1 MNTLKWYLGISLLFL
16 ISACTSYNI
25 QKRHYTKGLY
35 WNVSHG
41 KKLKNNTI
49 VKLQI
54 QHVETVKPITIQASR
69 QMLPSLIQPTEKQ
82 FNTNIQTQ
90 AVLNFKQRLLRQ
102 WPADVKINKH
112 ITTHKKPTSHNKL
125 KPAKSD
131 GKGLQIFKIVM
142 LCILNFWVGLIGLL
156 LFTAPFSYFF
166 RGETG
171 FIAVSLPFLGLFAY
185 LCYNIIKRIKNLKT
199 TTPTEKQV
207 KNKGFIS
214 GYCVMEFFSL
224 ISAFSF
230 LIPIII
236 NYINYFNW
244 YKIVPANIRAVPSL
258 NFKPLITPSKG
269 IEPFLIVFLG
279 LALLAS
285 WLGTSKYKFSDPKH
299 QKLQRIKTFIIS
311 GLLFLTGLL
320 YLLIGLASVLN
331 FVGLTFYA
339 TVQQPQGTAYLIVC
353 GLISIATALMPSKLL
368 FGKNLITELKSK
380 FK

>member
-35 WNVSHG
+35 WNVTHG
-41 KKLKNNTI
+41 KKLKNNSI

-54 QHVETVKPITIQASR
+54 QHVETVKPITVQASR

-102 WPADVKINKH
+102 WPVDVKINKH
-112 ITTHKKPTSHNKL
+112 ITTHKKPTSHSKL
-125 KPAKSD
+125 KPVISD
-131 GKGLQIFKIVM
+131 GKGLQIFKILM
-142 LCILNFWVGLIGLL
+142 LCILNFWIGILGIGIFGLA
-156 LFTAPFSYFF
+156 FNSFF
-166 RGETG
+166 GRSRFIPG
-171 FIAVSLPFLGLFAY
+171 FIVASLPFLGLFAY

-199 TTPTEKQV
+199 TTPPEKQA
-207 KNKGFIS
+207 KNKDFIS
-214 GYCVMEFFSL
+214 GYRVMEFFSL

-230 LIPIII
+230 LMPIII
-236 NYINYFNW
+236 NYINYLNL
-244 YKIVPANIRAVPSL
+244 YKTLPAYLI
-258 NFKPLITPSKG
+258 FKPLITPSKG

-279 LALLAS
+279 LALLSA

-320 YLLIGLASVLN
+320 YLLIGLANVLN
-331 FVGLTFYA
+331 FVGLPFYA
-339 TVQQPQGTAYLIVC
+339 PVQHPEGSAYLIVC
-353 GLISIATALMPSKLL
+353 GLISIVTALMPSKLL

>member
-1 MNTLKWYLGISLLFL
+1 MNTLKWYLGINLLFL

-41 KKLKNNTI
+41 NKLKNNAI

-54 QHVETVKPITIQASR
+54 QDVETAQPITVQASR
-69 QMLPSLIQPTEKQ
+69 QKLPLLIQPTEKQ

-142 LCILNFWVGLIGLL
+142 LCILNFWIGIFGII
-156 LFTAPFSYFF
+156 LFALGFDSWLGGP
-166 RGETG
+166 E
-171 FIAVSLPFLGLFAY
+171 FIAGSIPFLALFAY
-185 LCYNIIKRIKNLKT
+185 LCYYIIKRIKNLKT
-199 TTPTEKQV
+199 TTPTEKQA

-214 GYCVMEFFSL
+214 GYRVMEFFSL
-224 ISAFSF
+224 ISAYSF
-230 LIPIII
+230 LMPIII
-236 NYINYFNW
+236 NYINYINW
-244 YKIVPANIRAVPSL
+244 YKTLPAYLI
-258 NFKPLITPSKG
+258 FKPLITPSKG
-269 IEPFLIVFLG
+269 IEPLLIVFLG
-279 LALLAS
+279 LALLAA

-311 GLLFLTGLL
+311 GLLFLMGLL
-320 YLLIGLASVLN
+320 YLLLGLANVLN
-331 FVGLTFYA
+331 FVGLPFYA
-339 TVQQPQGTAYLIVC
+339 PVQHPEGSAYLIVC

-368 FGKNLITELKSK
+368 FGKNLITELKNK

>member
-41 KKLKNNTI
+41 KKLKNNAI

-54 QHVETVKPITIQASR
+54 QDVETAQPITVQASR
-69 QMLPSLIQPTEKQ
+69 QKLPLLIQPTEKQ

-142 LCILNFWVGLIGLL
+142 LCILNFWIGIFGIILFALGFNDWFGPGLIAL
-156 LFTAPFSYFF
+156 S
-166 RGETG
+166 
-171 FIAVSLPFLGLFAY
+171 IPFLGLFAY
-185 LCYNIIKRIKNLKT
+185 LCYYINKRIKNLNT
-199 TTPTEKQV
+199 TTPTEKQA
-207 KNKGFIS
+207 KNKDFIS
-214 GYCVMEFFSL
+214 GYSVMEFFS
-224 ISAFSF
+224 IVSAFSF
-230 LIPIII
+230 LMPIII
-236 NYINYFNW
+236 NYINYINW
-244 YKIVPANIRAVPSL
+244 YKTLPAYLI
-258 NFKPLITPSKG
+258 FKPLITPSKG
-269 IEPFLIVFLG
+269 IEPLLIVFLG
-279 LALLAS
+279 LALLAA

-320 YLLIGLASVLN
+320 YLLIGLANVLN
-331 FVGLTFYA
+331 FVGLPFYA
-339 TVQQPQGTAYLIVC
+339 PVQHPEGSAYLIVC

-368 FGKNLITELKSK
+368 FGKNLITELKNK

>member
-41 KKLKNNTI
+41 KKLKNNAI

-54 QHVETVKPITIQASR
+54 QDVETAQPITVQASR
-69 QMLPSLIQPTEKQ
+69 QKLPVLIQPTEKQ

-142 LCILNFWVGLIGLL
+142 LCILNFWIGIFGII
-156 LFTAPFSYFF
+156 LFALGFNDWFGGP
-166 RGETG
+166 G
-171 FIAVSLPFLGLFAY
+171 FIAVSIPFLGLFAY

-199 TTPTEKQV
+199 ITPTEKQA
-207 KNKGFIS
+207 KNKDFIS
-214 GYCVMEFFSL
+214 GYSVMEFFS
-224 ISAFSF
+224 IVSAFSF
-230 LIPIII
+230 LMPIII
-236 NYINYFNW
+236 NYINYINW
-244 YKIVPANIRAVPSL
+244 YKTLPAYLI
-258 NFKPLITPSKG
+258 FKPLITPSKG

-279 LALLAS
+279 LALLAA

-320 YLLIGLASVLN
+320 YLLIGLANVLN
-331 FVGLTFYA
+331 FVGLPFYA
-339 TVQQPQGTAYLIVC
+339 PVQHPEGSAYLIVC
-353 GLISIATALMPSKLL
+353 GLISIVTALMPSKLL
-368 FGKNLITELKSK
+368 FGKNLITELKNK

>member
-41 KKLKNNTI
+41 KKLKNNAI

-54 QHVETVKPITIQASR
+54 QDVETAQPITVQASR
-69 QMLPSLIQPTEKQ
+69 QKLPVLIQPTEKQ

-142 LCILNFWVGLIGLL
+142 LCILNFWIGIIGFLL
-156 LFTAPFSYFF
+156 LVLPGT
-166 RGETG
+166 
-171 FIAVSLPFLGLFAY
+171 IAASLPFLGLFAY

-199 TTPTEKQV
+199 TTPPEKQA
-207 KNKGFIS
+207 KNKDFIS
-214 GYCVMEFFSL
+214 GYHVMEFFSL

-230 LIPIII
+230 LMPIII

-244 YKIVPANIRAVPSL
+244 YKTLPAYLI
-258 NFKPLITPSKG
+258 FKPLITPSKG

-279 LALLAS
+279 LALLAA

-311 GLLFLTGLL
+311 GLLFITGLL
-320 YLLIGLASVLN
+320 YLLIGLANILN
-331 FVGLTFYA
+331 FVGLPFYVP
-339 TVQQPQGTAYLIVC
+339 VQHPEGSAYLIVC
-353 GLISIATALMPSKLL
+353 GLISIVTALMPSKLL
-368 FGKNLITELKSK
+368 FGKNLITELKNK

>member
-41 KKLKNNTI
+41 KKLKNNAI

-54 QHVETVKPITIQASR
+54 QDVETAQPITVQASR
-69 QMLPSLIQPTEKQ
+69 QKLPLLIQPTEKQ

-102 WPADVKINKH
+102 WLAEVKINKH

-142 LCILNFWVGLIGLL
+142 LCILNFWIGIFGII
-156 LFTAPFSYFF
+156 LFALGFDSWIGGP
-166 RGETG
+166 E
-171 FIAVSLPFLGLFAY
+171 FIALSIPFLALFAY
-185 LCYNIIKRIKNLKT
+185 LCYYIIKRIKNLKT
-199 TTPTEKQV
+199 ITPTEKQA
-207 KNKGFIS
+207 KNKDFIS
-214 GYCVMEFFSL
+214 GYSVMEFFS
-224 ISAFSF
+224 IVSAFSF
-230 LIPIII
+230 LMPIII
-236 NYINYFNW
+236 NYNNYINW
-244 YKIVPANIRAVPSL
+244 YKTLPAYLI
-258 NFKPLITPSKG
+258 FKPLITPSKG
-269 IEPFLIVFLG
+269 IEPLLIVFLG
-279 LALLAS
+279 LALLAA

-320 YLLIGLASVLN
+320 YLLIGLANVLN
-331 FVGLTFYA
+331 FVGLPFYA
-339 TVQQPQGTAYLIVC
+339 PVQHPEGSAYLIVC

-368 FGKNLITELKSK
+368 FGKNLITELKNK